1 MTPLIPPLLLLL
13 ELPQQI
19 VGFGFLD
26 IPVCQPTFRSLN
38 ISLTLALQILVQS
51 CDDSD
56 DESQAMSLVR
66 RVQDPSDVVVRQEE
80 GEASHAKH
88 MAKQVPILTPFVA
101 FRHTPSRQHGGLLL
115 AEE

>member
-1 MTPLIPPLLLLL
+1 LA
-13 ELPQQI
+13 
-19 VGFGFLD
+19 
-26 IPVCQPTFRSLN
+26 
-38 ISLTLALQILVQS
+38 LALQILVQS

-80 GEASHAKH
+80 REASHAKH

-101 FRHTPSRQHGGLLL
+101 FRHAPSRQHGGLLL